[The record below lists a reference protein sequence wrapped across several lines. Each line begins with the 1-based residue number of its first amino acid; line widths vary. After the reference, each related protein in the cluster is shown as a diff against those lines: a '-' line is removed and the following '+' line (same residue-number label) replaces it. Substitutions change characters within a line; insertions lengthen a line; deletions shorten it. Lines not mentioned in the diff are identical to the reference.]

1 MHQSVNGGHA
11 FKYSDCLW
19 KVIEISLQQI
29 SASFLSLFFFF
40 FTKHPCS
47 ANCQSLIFLDIHGHE
62 SKHFKQ
68 TSHGV
73 IEIVT
78 AICTIIA
85 VTVIISQ
92 TKVSFSKSA
101 TAK

>member
-29 SASFLSLFFFF
+29 SANSLSFL
-40 FTKHPCS
+40 HPCS

-85 VTVIISQ
+85 VSVIISQ

>member
-1 MHQSVNGGHA
+1 MNGGHA

-29 SASFLSLFFFF
+29 SANSLSFL
-40 FTKHPCS
+40 HPCS
-47 ANCQSLIFLDIHGHE
+47 GNCQSLIFLDIHGHE

>member
-29 SASFLSLFFFF
+29 SANSLSFL
-40 FTKHPCS
+40 HPCS
-47 ANCQSLIFLDIHGHE
+47 ANCQSFIFLDIHGHE